1 MTLLDWK
8 KVPCIPPI
16 YDNYKFVTGFKKKC
30 QPFLKTMYFMEKY

>member
-16 YDNYKFVTGFKKKC
+16 DDNYKFATGFKKKC
-30 QPFLKTMYFMEKY
+30 